1 MEQIQMRR
9 RLLILT
15 ETNQHI
21 TTSIRNCRFK
31 KTKPMKKQNI
41 TAILCGLILFI
52 TSCGG
57 STTEKSVAEGETTA
71 KSVAEGETTAKSVD
85 EVAIGQTKRM
95 SVNFVRLDNEN
106 QIGGFVFTNLSNS
119 SELKLSNNQLV
130 NLPGFYE
137 GISLESI
144 VDYTNQNL
152 VIDMIYMHHLC
163 NEGAA
168 NYSCLGWIITGIH
181 PEGGPKST
189 RKIILPKIGNIID
202 PDGYVNVRSQMNMK
216 SSIVG
221 KLETVN
227 MEECFYFYPS
237 TDINWYKVDF
247 DYFGVSFKGY
257 IHASGVKII
266 H

>member
-1 MEQIQMRR
+1 MRR

-15 ETNQHI
+15 ETNLPI
-21 TTSIRNCRFK
+21 TASIRNCRFK
-31 KTKPMKKQNI
+31 KTKPMKKLNI
-41 TAILCGLILFI
+41 ATLLCGLILFI

-57 STTEKSVAEGETTA
+57 STTE

-130 NLPGFYE
+130 NLRGFYE

-168 NYSCLGWIITGIH
+168 NYSCLDWIITGIH

-189 RKIILPKIGNIID
+189 RKIILPKI
-202 PDGYVNVRSQMNMK
+202 
-216 SSIVG
+216 
-221 KLETVN
+221 
-227 MEECFYFYPS
+227 
-237 TDINWYKVDF
+237 
-247 DYFGVSFKGY
+247 
-257 IHASGVKII
+257 
-266 H
+266 

>member
-71 KSVAEGETTAKSVD
+71 KSVD

-137 GISLESI
+137 GISLGSI

>member
-21 TTSIRNCRFK
+21 TASIRNCRFK

-57 STTEKSVAEGETTA
+57 STTE

-137 GISLESI
+137 GISLGSI

-216 SSIVG
+216 SSIVE
-221 KLETVN
+221 KLETMN